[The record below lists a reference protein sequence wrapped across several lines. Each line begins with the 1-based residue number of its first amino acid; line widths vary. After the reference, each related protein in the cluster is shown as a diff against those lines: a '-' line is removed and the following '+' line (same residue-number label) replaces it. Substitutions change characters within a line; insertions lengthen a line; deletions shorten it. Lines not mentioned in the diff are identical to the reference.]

1 MTNELTLSRRSNRRA
16 LTIALVLALA
26 VVGVEVAGGML
37 TNSLALLADAGHMV
51 SDVLAVSIALVAIWM
66 ATRPA
71 SARQTFGY
79 QRAEVLAAAA
89 NGTILLLV
97 AAFVFWQAAQ
107 RFSDPPDVNSGPML
121 GIGAVG
127 LIANVVSASIL
138 HGRQAESL
146 NVRGAF
152 YHVLGDLAGS
162 IGVVVAGVIMLTTG
176 WFLADPLISVAIGL
190 LIVFGAIRLLF
201 ESLTILLETVPS
213 HIDTVEVEQA
223 VTMTPGVV
231 RLHDLHIWTVTSGLV
246 ALSCHCELTGDR
258 DSDQVLAEL
267 CDMLHQRFD
276 IHHVTIQPEVKL
288 LHGAG
293 TDHSLPRCTSVIGHE
308 HRAAEA
314 TVPIDR

>member
-1 MTNELTLSRRSNRRA
+1 
-16 LTIALVLALA
+16 
-26 VVGVEVAGGML
+26 
-37 TNSLALLADAGHMV
+37 
-51 SDVLAVSIALVAIWM
+51 
-66 ATRPA
+66 
-71 SARQTFGY
+71 
-79 QRAEVLAAAA
+79 
-89 NGTILLLV
+89 
-97 AAFVFWQAAQ
+97 
-107 RFSDPPDVNSGPML
+107 ML

-127 LIANVVSASIL
+127 LIANIASAFFL
-138 HGRQAESL
+138 HSRQGESL

-162 IGVVVAGVIMLTTG
+162 VGVVVAGVVMLTTG
-176 WFLADPLISVAIGL
+176 WMLADPLISVAIGL

-213 HIDTVEVEQA
+213 YIDATDVEQA
-223 VTMTPGVV
+223 VTTTPGVV

-314 TVPIDR
+314 AVPIDR